1 MPVTYRIDA
10 TRHLL
15 RTVCTGRVNLV
26 EVMDHFRQ
34 LKEDPACLGRMDVLL
49 DVTNVDSLPDSNQ
62 IGAVGTA
69 VGAIRPKVQFGA
81 CSIVAAKDAMFGMM
95 RMFEVRAGDYFG
107 AVRVFRKAA
116 DAETWLASQQARTKS
131 RE

>member
-1 MPVTYRIDA
+1 
-10 TRHLL
+10 
-15 RTVCTGRVNLV
+15 VCTGHVNFA
-26 EVMDHFRQ
+26 EVVDHFRQ
-34 LKEDPACLGRMDVLL
+34 LKEDPACLERMDVLL
-49 DVTNVDSLPDSNQ
+49 DVSNVDSLPDSNQ

-69 VGAIRPKVQFGA
+69 LAAIRPKVQFGA

-116 DAETWLASQQARTKS
+116 DAEIWLASQQAPAKS
-131 RE
+131 GE